1 MTIKYILNEPEEHDI
16 PEEDMLFYK
25 QMNKNVKTGDSI
37 FIFTAPKNEEGN
49 WDSSAFS
56 SSTLPIPGEGNT
68 MKPENFGGLGANWRI
83 KTYGAYDLYVE
94 QGIEEAKKYSEKMA
108 ESAKERLISVPVSG
122 GDATFGLGANMLHC
136 IGGDSFNSS
145 PKEFTVANTINIENI
160 EQLSPPENNLYVS
173 IYHFIFR
180 SGATPTV
187 LNLPDSVIYPDGFE
201 IEANRI
207 YEINIMENLL
217 SYQSWPIE

>member
-56 SSTLPIPGEGNT
+56 SSTLPIPGEDNT
-68 MKPENFGGLGANWRI
+68 MKPEDFGGLGANWRI

-108 ESAKERLISVPVSG
+108 ESAKERVIVVHVTD
-122 GDATFGLGANMLHC
+122 GDATFGLDANVLHC
-136 IGGDSFNSS
+136 IGGETSFG
-145 PKEFTVANTINIENI
+145 PKGFTVANTINIE
-160 EQLSPPENNLYVS
+160 QLIPPENNNLYVS